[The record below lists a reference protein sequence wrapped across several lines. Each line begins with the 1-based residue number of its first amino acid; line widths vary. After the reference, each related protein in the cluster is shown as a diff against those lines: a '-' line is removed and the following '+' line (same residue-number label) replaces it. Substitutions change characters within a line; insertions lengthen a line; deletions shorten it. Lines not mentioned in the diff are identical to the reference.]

1 MSNPY
6 ITDLIVRLTCG
17 LPIHTNDV
25 DVDWLIST
33 LEVLDKHGGLE
44 AALEVAEQEGYER
57 GYEDAK
63 ETAEAQIEVLC
74 QDHDDWP
81 ENVISELEGWTVDES

>member
-1 MSNPY
+1 MSYPY
-6 ITDLIVRLTCG
+6 IKDLIVRLTCG
-17 LPIHTNDV
+17 LPIHARDIE
-25 DVDWLIST
+25 WLIPT
-33 LEVLDKHGGLE
+33 LERLDAFNGIE

-81 ENVISELEGWTVDES
+81 ENVISELEAFTVAR